1 VSKLGAVVE
10 AVEKHGRFVLEQV
23 KRARSDERFARA
35 VIERWNKIKA
45 ETPIAKAPTGLPLPR
60 LALPEI
66 DEPGE
71 IARYLFSEGL
81 PGEFPYLNGAYRE
94 MYLEPLREIET
105 GSYGNKKSSNGDS
118 NGAIAAR
125 VSRAKTPEPPA
136 RPPLQEEP
144 TRLFSGLMLAEDTN
158 KRFHFLSAH
167 QRSKRL
173 STAFDGPTLYGIDSD
188 ADGVFGKIG
197 EGGVAVDTVEDMVR
211 LYDGFELG
219 APNFSA
225 SMTISGPAP
234 IIMAMYIA
242 AAKRRFGPKVV
253 PNLRGTIQADIFKE
267 VQAQNETIFPT
278 EASLRFLC
286 DMIEWTTANMPRWY
300 PVSISGYHIG
310 EAGST
315 PVQQA
320 AYTLSNG
327 FAYAEML
334 TARGVPVDQFAPRLS
349 FFLDCGL
356 DVEYIALARVSRKI
370 WAIGMRDVFG
380 ANARGQMFKLHTQTS
395 GRSLIAAEFKNNLT
409 RTAAEL
415 MLAYMNG
422 TNSCHSNSADEPF
435 TTPSEE
441 WIRLAAHGQA
451 ILLEESGIF
460 KHTMNMLSGSPG
472 MKAVERAVEK
482 AILDEFREIES
493 LGGVLAAVEN
503 RYQRSQIQN
512 AAHRYEQQIYDGTR
526 PIVGLNRYRNGADEM
541 PEIELARTPR
551 ARQKLQV
558 ERLKKF
564 KKKNA
569 EKSKSALDKLATAV
583 ERGENCFRLCW
594 KRWKFVHLAKS
605 LAACKRLWGGSGRW
619 CKRSA
624 ESQCFVNRFGRARLY
639 RAGASPN
646 EGSAKQVVRR

>member
-1 VSKLGAVVE
+1 MSKLGQVVE
-10 AVEKHGRFVLEQV
+10 SVENYNQFVLDQV
-23 KRARSDERFARA
+23 KRSRTDQKFGRDLLG
-35 VIERWNKIKA
+35 RWNDVKAKIPVTR
-45 ETPIAKAPTGLPLPR
+45 TPTAISLPR

-71 IARYLFSEGL
+71 IARYIFGEGL
-81 PGEFPYLNGAYRE
+81 PGEFPYLNAAYPE
-94 MYLEPLREIET
+94 MYLEPIREIE
-105 GSYGNKKSSNGDS
+105 SFEKNG
-118 NGAIAAR
+118 GTVAAG
-125 VSRAKTPEPPA
+125 VSPAKQSKTQPTL
-136 RPPLQEEP
+136 RPLQEEP

-158 KRFHFLSAH
+158 RRFHYLTRH
-167 QRSKRL
+167 QRTHRL
-173 STAFDGPTLYGIDSD
+173 STAFDGPTLYGLDSD

-197 EGGVAVDTVEDMVR
+197 EGGVAIDTVEDMVR
-211 LYDGFELG
+211 LYDGFDLG
-219 APNFSA
+219 SPNFSA

-234 IIMAMYIA
+234 MIMAMYIA

-253 PNLRGTIQADIFKE
+253 PKLRGTIQADIFKE
-267 VQAQNETIFPT
+267 VQAQNETIFPI
-278 EASLRFLC
+278 EPSLRFLT
-286 DMIEWTTANMPRWY
+286 DMVEFTTGEMPRWY
-300 PVSISGYHIG
+300 PISISGYHIG

-327 FAYAEML
+327 FAYVEMF
-334 TARGVPVDQFAPRLS
+334 AGRGIPVDQFGPRLS

-356 DVEYIALARVSRKI
+356 DVEYIALARVSRRI

-380 ANARGQMFKLHTQTS
+380 AGSRAQLLKLHTQTS

-415 MLAYMNG
+415 MLSYMNA

-472 MKAVERAVEK
+472 MKAVERAVEA
-482 AILDEFREIES
+482 AILDEFRAIER
-493 LGGVLAAVEN
+493 LGGVLAAVEE
-503 RYQRSQIQN
+503 RYQRSQIQS

-526 PIVGLNRYRNGADEM
+526 PIIGLNRYRDGDDEA
-541 PEIELARTPR
+541 PEVKLARTPR
-551 ARQKLQV
+551 AKQQLQV
-558 ERLKKF
+558 DRLRKF

-569 EKSKSALDKLATAV
+569 ENARRALDKLAKVADA
-583 ERGENCFRLCW
+583 GENIFPALLEAAEVCSLGQITGRLQEVVGRFRPM
-594 KRWKFVHLAKS
+594 V
-605 LAACKRLWGGSGRW
+605 
-619 CKRSA
+619 
-624 ESQCFVNRFGRARLY
+624 
-639 RAGASPN
+639 
-646 EGSAKQVVRR
+646 

>member
-1 VSKLGAVVE
+1 MSKLGSVVE
-10 AVEKHGRFVLEQV
+10 AVDKYNKFVEDEV
-23 KRARSDERFARA
+23 RRARTDKKFGQQM
-35 VIERWNKIKA
+35 VNRWNEIKA
-45 ETPIAKAPTGLPLPR
+45 KIPFGSAPTGLKLPR

-66 DEPGE
+66 DEAGD
-71 IARYLFSEGL
+71 ITRYLLGDGL
-81 PGEFPYLNGAYRE
+81 PGEFPFLNGAYRE
-94 MYLEPLREIET
+94 MYLEPLQNPAIEIGAYEKNGHNGKSQNN
-105 GSYGNKKSSNGDS
+105 GSK
-118 NGAIAAR
+118 NGAKN
-125 VSRAKTPEPPA
+125 SAKA
-136 RPPLQEEP
+136 QQAEEP

-158 KRFHFLSAH
+158 ERFHFLGAH

-188 ADGVFGKIG
+188 APGILGKIG

-211 LYDGFELG
+211 LYDGFDLG
-219 APNFSA
+219 SPDFSA

-242 AAKRRFGPKVV
+242 AAKRRFGNDIVPK
-253 PNLRGTIQADIFKE
+253 LRGTIQADIFKE
-267 VQAQNETIFPT
+267 VQAQNETIFPV
-278 EASLRFLC
+278 EASLRFLT
-286 DMIEWTTANMPRWY
+286 DMMEFTTREMPRWY

-327 FAYAEML
+327 FAYAEMMA
-334 TARGVPVDQFAPRLS
+334 ARGIPVDEFGPRLS

-356 DVEYIALARVSRKI
+356 DVEYIALTRVSRRI
-370 WAIGMRDVFG
+370 WAIGMRDAFG
-380 ANARGQMFKLHTQTS
+380 AGHKAQMFKVHTQTS
-395 GRSLIAAEFKNNLT
+395 GRSLVAAEFKNNLT

-415 MLAYMNG
+415 MLSYMNG

-451 ILLEESGIF
+451 ILLDESGIF

-472 MKAVERAVEK
+472 MKAVERAVEA
-482 AILDEFREIES
+482 AILEEFRQIEE
-493 LGGVLAAVEN
+493 LGGVVAAIEH

-526 PIVGLNRYRNGADEM
+526 PIIALNKYRNANEEPPEM
-541 PEIELARTPR
+541 ELARTPK
-551 ARQKLQV
+551 AKKQLQV
-558 ERLKKF
+558 DRLKQF

-569 EKSKSALDKLATAV
+569 AKAEKVLEKLAAV
-583 ERGENCFRLCW
+583 AESDKNCFPTLLEAAEVC
-594 KRWKFVHLAKS
+594 S
-605 LAACKRLWGGSGRW
+605 LGQISACLQEVVGRF
-619 CKRSA
+619 RPM
-624 ESQCFVNRFGRARLY
+624 V
-639 RAGASPN
+639 
-646 EGSAKQVVRR
+646 

>member
-1 VSKLGAVVE
+1 MSKLGRVVE
-10 AVEKHGRFVLEQV
+10 AVEKYNEHVLAEV
-23 KRARSDERFARA
+23 KRARTDKKFGRQMLDRWDE
-35 VIERWNKIKA
+35 IKRN
-45 ETPIAKAPTGLPLPR
+45 IKVGRAPTGLELPR

-71 IARYLFSEGL
+71 ITRYLLGDGL

-94 MYLEPLREIET
+94 MYLEPLRPSET
-105 GSYGNKKSSNGDS
+105 GSFGKNGHGKSGHAKNGKD
-118 NGAIAAR
+118 G
-125 VSRAKTPEPPA
+125 VAK
-136 RPPLQEEP
+136 LQETEEP
-144 TRLFSGLMLAEDTN
+144 TRLFSGMGLPDDTN
-158 KRFHFLSAH
+158 KRFHYLGAH

-197 EGGVAVDTVEDMVR
+197 EGGVAVDTVEDMER
-211 LYDGFELG
+211 LYAGFDMG
-219 APNFSA
+219 APSFSA

-242 AAKRRFGPKVV
+242 AAKRRFGPDVV
-253 PNLRGTIQADIFKE
+253 PKLRGTIQADIFKE
-267 VQAQNETIFPT
+267 VQAQNETIFPV
-278 EASLRFLC
+278 EASLRFLG
-286 DMIEWTTANMPRWY
+286 DMMEWTTRNMPRWY

-327 FAYAEML
+327 FAYAEMM
-334 TARGVPVDQFAPRLS
+334 ANRGMSADEFGPRLS

-356 DVEYIALARVSRKI
+356 DVEYIALTRISRRI
-370 WAIGMRDVFG
+370 WAIGMRDAFG
-380 ANARGQMFKLHTQTS
+380 AGARAQMFKVHTQTS
-395 GRSLIAAEFKNNLT
+395 GRSLIAAEFRNNLT

-441 WIRLAAHGQA
+441 WIRLSAHGQA
-451 ILLEESGIF
+451 ILLDESGIF

-472 MKAVERAVEK
+472 MKAVERAVEA
-482 AILDEFREIES
+482 AILEEFREIER

-526 PIVGLNRYRNGADEM
+526 PVIALNKYRDADEEM
-541 PEIELARTPR
+541 PEVELARTSR
-551 ARQKLQV
+551 AKQQLQV
-558 ERLKKF
+558 DRLKKF
-564 KKKNA
+564 KRKNA
-569 EKSKSALDKLATAV
+569 EKATRALDKLSDVV
-583 ERGENCFRLCW
+583 ERGENFFPTLIETVEVCSLGQITGRLQEIVGQFRPM
-594 KRWKFVHLAKS
+594 V
-605 LAACKRLWGGSGRW
+605 
-619 CKRSA
+619 
-624 ESQCFVNRFGRARLY
+624 
-639 RAGASPN
+639 
-646 EGSAKQVVRR
+646 

>member
-1 VSKLGAVVE
+1 MSKLGAVVE
-10 AVEKHGRFVLEQV
+10 AVEKHGLFVLEQV
-23 KRARSDERFARA
+23 KRARSDEKFAHA
-35 VIERWNKIKA
+35 VTERWNKIKA

-60 LALPEI
+60 FALPEI

-71 IARYLFSEGL
+71 IARYLFGEGL

-105 GSYGNKKSSNGDS
+105 GSYGVRAGRAAKSPNGS
-118 NGAIAAR
+118 SETVAAR
-125 VSRAKTPEPPA
+125 VSRAKAPK

-310 EAGST
+310 EAGAT

-334 TARGVPVDQFAPRLS
+334 TARGVPVAQFAPRLS

-541 PEIELARTPR
+541 PEMELARTPR
-551 ARQKLQV
+551 AKQKLQV

-569 EKSKSALDKLATAV
+569 EKSKRALDKLATVV
-583 ERGENCFRLCW
+583 ERGENCFPALLEAVEVCSLGQITGRLQEI
-594 KRWKFVHLAKS
+594 V
-605 LAACKRLWGGSGRW
+605 GRF
-619 CKRSA
+619 RPM
-624 ESQCFVNRFGRARLY
+624 V
-639 RAGASPN
+639 
-646 EGSAKQVVRR
+646 

>member
-1 VSKLGAVVE
+1 MSKLGQVVE
-10 AVEKHGRFVLEQV
+10 AVEKYNGFVLNQV
-23 KRARSDERFARA
+23 KRARSDEKFGR
-35 VIERWNKIKA
+35 ELSDRWTEIKSK
-45 ETPIAKAPTGLPLPR
+45 TPVTHTPTGLPLPR

-71 IARYLFSEGL
+71 IARYLFGEGL
-81 PGEFPYLNGAYRE
+81 PGEFPFLNGAYRE
-94 MYLEPLREIET
+94 MYLEPVRAIET
-105 GSYGNKKSSNGDS
+105 GSYGKKTSGDGAKEKAS
-118 NGAIAAR
+118 GNGAQ
-125 VSRAKTPEPPA
+125 
-136 RPPLQEEP
+136 PLEEP

-158 KRFHFLSAH
+158 ERFHYLTQH
-167 QRSKRL
+167 QRTHRL

-197 EGGVAVDTVEDMVR
+197 EGGVAIATVEDMVR
-211 LYDGFELG
+211 LYDGFDLG
-219 APNFSA
+219 SPNFSA

-253 PNLRGTIQADIFKE
+253 PKLRGTIQADIFKE
-267 VQAQNETIFPT
+267 VQAQNETIFPI
-278 EASLRFLC
+278 EASLRFLT
-286 DMIEWTTANMPRWY
+286 DMVEFTTREMPRWY
-300 PVSISGYHIG
+300 PISISGYHIG

-327 FAYAEML
+327 FAYAEMFS
-334 TARGVPVDQFAPRLS
+334 ARGIAVDLFGPRLS

-356 DVEYIALARVSRKI
+356 DAEYIALARVSRRI
-370 WAIGMRDVFG
+370 WAIGMRDAFG
-380 ANARGQMFKLHTQTS
+380 AGPRGQLFKLHTQTS

-415 MLAYMNG
+415 MLAYMNA

-472 MKAVERAVEK
+472 MKAVERAVEV
-482 AILDEFREIES
+482 AILDEFREIER
-493 LGGVLAAVEN
+493 LGGVLAAVED
-503 RYQRSQIQN
+503 RYQRSQIQS
-512 AAHRYEQQIYDGTR
+512 AAHRYEQQIYEGTR
-526 PIVGLNRYRNGADEM
+526 PIIGLNRYRNGSDDI
-541 PEIELARTPR
+541 PEVKLARTPR
-551 ARQKLQV
+551 KKQQLQV
-558 ERLKKF
+558 DRLAKF

-569 EKSKSALDKLATAV
+569 EKAKRALDRLADVV
-583 ERGENCFRLCW
+583 ERGENCFP
-594 KRWKFVHLAKS
+594 S
-605 LAACKRLWGGSGRW
+605 LLEAVEVCSLGQITGRVQ
-619 CKRSA
+619 
-624 ESQCFVNRFGRARLY
+624 EVVGRFR
-639 RAGASPN
+639 PM
-646 EGSAKQVVRR
+646 V

>member
-1 VSKLGAVVE
+1 MSKLGRVIE
-10 AVEKHGRFVLEQV
+10 AVDKYNRHVLDEV
-23 KRARSDERFARA
+23 KRARSDKKFGKQLLD
-35 VIERWNKIKA
+35 RWDEIKRN
-45 ETPIAKAPTGLPLPR
+45 IKVGKAPTGLELPR

-71 IARYLFSEGL
+71 IARYLLGDGL
-81 PGEFPYLNGAYRE
+81 PGEFPFLNGAYKE
-94 MYLEPLREIET
+94 MYLEPLQEPAVEI
-105 GSYGNKKSSNGDS
+105 GSYAKNGHGK
-118 NGAIAAR
+118 NGHGKNGKTA
-125 VSRAKTPEPPA
+125 VAK
-136 RPPLQEEP
+136 LQETEEP
-144 TRLFSGLMLAEDTN
+144 TRLFSGMGLPDDTN
-158 KRFHFLSAH
+158 KRFHYLGAH

-197 EGGVAVDTVEDMVR
+197 EGGVAVDTVEDMER
-211 LYDGFELG
+211 LYAGFDMG
-219 APNFSA
+219 APSFSA

-242 AAKRRFGPKVV
+242 AAKRRFGDAVV
-253 PNLRGTIQADIFKE
+253 PKLRGTIQADIFKE
-267 VQAQNETIFPT
+267 VQAQNETIFPV
-278 EASLRFLC
+278 EASLRFLG
-286 DMIEWTTANMPRWY
+286 DMMEWTTRNMPRWY

-327 FAYAEML
+327 FAYAEMM
-334 TARGVPVDQFAPRLS
+334 ANRGMSADEFGPRLS

-356 DVEYIALARVSRKI
+356 DVEYIALTRVSRRI
-370 WAIGMRDVFG
+370 WAIGMRDAFG
-380 ANARGQMFKLHTQTS
+380 GGSRAQMFKVHTQTS
-395 GRSLIAAEFKNNLT
+395 GRSLIAAEFRNNLT

-441 WIRLAAHGQA
+441 WIRLSAHGQA
-451 ILLEESGIF
+451 ILLDESGIF

-472 MKAVERAVEK
+472 MKAVERAVEA
-482 AILDEFREIES
+482 AILEEFREIER
-493 LGGVLAAVEN
+493 LGGVMGAVEN

-526 PIVGLNRYRNGADEM
+526 PIIALNKYRNDSEEM
-541 PEIELARTPR
+541 PEFELARTPR
-551 ARQKLQV
+551 AKQQLQV
-558 ERLKKF
+558 DRLRKF

-569 EKSKSALDKLATAV
+569 AKAEKALDKLAAV
-583 ERGENCFRLCW
+583 AEANENCFPAMMEAAEVC
-594 KRWKFVHLAKS
+594 S
-605 LAACKRLWGGSGRW
+605 LGQISGRLQ
-619 CKRSA
+619 
-624 ESQCFVNRFGRARLY
+624 EVVGRFR
-639 RAGASPN
+639 PM
-646 EGSAKQVVRR
+646 V

>member
-1 VSKLGAVVE
+1 MSKLGQVVE
-10 AVEKHGRFVLEQV
+10 SVEKYNQFVLDQV
-23 KRARSDERFARA
+23 KRARTDEKFGREL
-35 VIERWNKIKA
+35 VDRWNKIKS
-45 ETPIAKAPTGLPLPR
+45 ETPVSRTPTGLPLPR

-71 IARYLFSEGL
+71 IARYLFGDGL
-81 PGEFPYLNGAYRE
+81 PGEFPFLNGAYRE
-94 MYLEPLREIET
+94 MYLEPLQT
-105 GSYGNKKSSNGDS
+105 
-118 NGAIAAR
+118 NGAIVEANA
-125 VSRAKTPEPPA
+125 SPA
-136 RPPLQEEP
+136 RSVSPTKRSKMQPTRLSLQNSQTKNGQRPPEEP

-188 ADGVFGKIG
+188 ADGVLGKIG
-197 EGGVAVDTVEDMVR
+197 EGGVAVDTVEDMMR

-219 APNFSA
+219 SPNFSA

-242 AAKRRFGPKVV
+242 AAKRRFGPGVV

-267 VQAQNETIFPT
+267 VQAQNETIFPV

-286 DMIEWTTANMPRWY
+286 DMIEWTTGHMPRWY
-300 PVSISGYHIG
+300 PISISGYHIG

-334 TARGVPVDQFAPRLS
+334 VARGVAVDQFGPRLS

-356 DVEYIALARVSRKI
+356 DAEYIALARVSRKI

-380 ANARGQMFKLHTQTS
+380 ANARAQMFKLHTQTS

-451 ILLEESGIF
+451 ILLEESGMF

-472 MKAVERAVEK
+472 MKAVERAVEE

-526 PIVGLNRYRNGADEM
+526 PVIGLNRYRNGSDEV

-551 ARQKLQV
+551 AKQQLQV

-564 KKKNA
+564 KRKNA
-569 EKSKSALDKLATAV
+569 AEAERALDKLAAV
-583 ERGENCFRLCW
+583 VETEQNCFPALLKAAEVCSLGQITRRLQEI
-594 KRWKFVHLAKS
+594 V
-605 LAACKRLWGGSGRW
+605 GRF
-619 CKRSA
+619 RPM
-624 ESQCFVNRFGRARLY
+624 V
-639 RAGASPN
+639 
-646 EGSAKQVVRR
+646 